1 MIMTDKQ
8 IQAAKDRLNEKQYG
22 DESHLPCNLKQPWT
36 KKDKQLERE
45 LSCREM
51 INSCLIYGNDPFRKI
66 DKWWYGYGYCERSYM
81 SDYEDELGEERVKQ
95 LYEEQK
101 FDISQATIHHGV
113 YTDSE
118 GLTYNSIT
126 WADEN

>member
-1 MIMTDKQ
+1 MTDKQ
-8 IQAAKDRLNEKQYG
+8 IQAVKDRLNEKYYG
-22 DESHLPCNLKQPWT
+22 DEPHLPCNLKQRWT
-36 KKDKQLERE
+36 KKDKQLDKE

-51 INSCLIYGNDPFRKI
+51 INSCLIYGDDPFRKI
-66 DKWWYGYGYCERSYM
+66 EKWWYGHGYCERSYM
-81 SDYEDELGEERVKQ
+81 SDYEDELGKERVKQ

-101 FDISQATIHHGV
+101 FDISQATIHRGV
-113 YTDSE
+113 HTDSE

>member
-1 MIMTDKQ
+1 MTDKQ
-8 IQAAKDRLNEKQYG
+8 IQAAKDRLNEKYYG
-22 DESHLPCNLKQPWT
+22 DEPHLPCNLKQRWN
-36 KKDKQLERE
+36 KKDKQLDKE

-51 INSCLIYGNDPFRKI
+51 INSCLIYGSDPFRKI
-66 DKWWYGYGYCERSYM
+66 EKWWYGHDYCERSYM
-81 SDYEDELGEERVKQ
+81 SDYEDELGKERVRQ

-101 FDISQATIHHGV
+101 YDISQATIHHGV
-113 YTDSE
+113 HTDSE

>member
-1 MIMTDKQ
+1 MEQQVDHF
-8 IQAAKDRLNEKQYG
+8 Y
-22 DESHLPCNLKQPWT
+22 DEDT
-36 KKDKQLERE
+36 G
-45 LSCREM
+45 M
-51 INSCLIYGNDPFRKI
+51 FIINPEVKMAHVLGEDVDNPKAPFRKI
-66 DKWWYGYGYCERSYM
+66 EKWWYGHGYCERSYM
-81 SDYEDELGEERVKQ
+81 SDYEDELGKERVRQ

-113 YTDSE
+113 HTDSE